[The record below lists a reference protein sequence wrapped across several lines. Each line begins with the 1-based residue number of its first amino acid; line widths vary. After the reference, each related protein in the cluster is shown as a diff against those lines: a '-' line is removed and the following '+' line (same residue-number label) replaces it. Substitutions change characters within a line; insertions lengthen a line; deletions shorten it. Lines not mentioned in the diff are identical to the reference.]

1 MTSLSDLPT
10 QYLITPEPP
19 HGEPL
24 ANFVADLDRSLAAGI
39 RLVQLRA
46 KSVTPPQYV
55 WLAEQVL
62 CCCRRHGARLLLNA
76 PSSVAIALHADGVH
90 LTSKTLMACKT
101 RPMPPGF
108 LVSVACHDAHQ
119 IRHASQVGADLITL
133 SPVLPTKTHTT
144 ATPLGWARFRELA
157 ALTSLPAYALGG
169 MSPDTLDE
177 AIKSGANGIAAI
189 RSLWAGIVE
198 RS

>member
-24 ANFVADLDRSLAAGI
+24 VNFVADLDRSLAAGI

-46 KSVTPPQYV
+46 KTVTAPQYV
-55 WLAEQVL
+55 WLAGQIL
-62 CCCRRHGARLLLNA
+62 GCCRRQGAHLLLNS
-76 PSSVAIALHADGVH
+76 PFSVALDLQADGVH
-90 LTSKTLMACKT
+90 LTSKTLTACKT
-101 RPMPPGF
+101 RPIPPGF

-157 ALTSLPAYALGG
+157 ALTSLPVYALGG

-198 RS
+198 KS